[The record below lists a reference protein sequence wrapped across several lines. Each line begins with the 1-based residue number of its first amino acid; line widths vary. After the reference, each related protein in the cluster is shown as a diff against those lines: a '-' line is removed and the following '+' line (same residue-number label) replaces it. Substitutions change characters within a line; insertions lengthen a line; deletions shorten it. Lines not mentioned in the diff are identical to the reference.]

1 MKELIMGPSAQH
13 ISNIIKKIGVVVV
26 VWYLDLQL
34 PMQSDPSPLTFESR
48 SGNT

>member
-1 MKELIMGPSAQH
+1 MKELIMGPTA
-13 ISNIIKKIGVVVV
+13 ISLKKIGVVMV